1 MDERPVDLAVLRTFS
16 PLDGLKAENLHALAR
31 KTVIRELDAGRVLFK
46 EGDTDKRTFYL
57 VSGQV
62 ELRADDRIMGMIK
75 SGTAEARAAMDLEYI
90 MIDSDLLDVLLTW
103 DQTGQYEVAELRGD
117 GLDVTGDWMTTL
129 LQTKAFHR
137 IPPANIQ
144 AIFMRMQRINYRASD
159 IVIKQGTEGDYFY
172 VVVAGKCIVTRET
185 PLNKEGIKL
194 AELGPGDSF
203 GEEAL
208 IAEAKRNAT
217 VTMAS
222 DGTLMRLGKHDFQTL
237 LNEPLLQWVDQQKA
251 REIVAK
257 GGKWLDVRLPSEFQN
272 FRIDDA
278 VNIPL
283 YFIRLK
289 LNALDKNTQYVVC
302 CDTGRRSSAA
312 AYILSER
319 GFEAY
324 VLKGGLAASEAARSR
339 SA

>member
-31 KTVIRELDAGRVLFK
+31 KTHIRELGAGRVLFK

-57 VSGQV
+57 VAGYV
-62 ELRADDRIMGMIK
+62 ELRADEK
-75 SGTAEARAAMDLEYI
+75 LVGTIRAGTPEARAALAPGLPRKFTARAAIDLEYI
-90 MIDSDLLDVLLTW
+90 VIDSDLLDVLLTW

-117 GLDVTGDWMTTL
+117 GLDVTGDWMTPL

-144 AIFMRMQRINYRASD
+144 AIFMRMQRINYRAGD

-172 VVVAGKCIVTRET
+172 VVVAGKCTVMRET

-217 VTMAS
+217 VTMSS

-237 LNEPLLQWVDQQKA
+237 LNKPLVQWVEPEKA
-251 REIVAK
+251 RKI
-257 GGKWLDVRLPSEFQN
+257 
-272 FRIDDA
+272 
-278 VNIPL
+278 
-283 YFIRLK
+283 
-289 LNALDKNTQYVVC
+289 
-302 CDTGRRSSAA
+302 
-312 AYILSER
+312 
-319 GFEAY
+319 
-324 VLKGGLAASEAARSR
+324 
-339 SA
+339 